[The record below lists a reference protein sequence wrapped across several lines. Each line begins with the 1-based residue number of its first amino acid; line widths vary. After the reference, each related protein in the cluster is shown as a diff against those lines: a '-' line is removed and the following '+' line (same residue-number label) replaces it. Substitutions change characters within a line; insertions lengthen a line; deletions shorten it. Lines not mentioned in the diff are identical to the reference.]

1 MTLYNNLFSML
12 NMNTSDRINQRMK
25 QLNLV
30 PADLIQ
36 KTGASRGAISQ
47 WRNDI
52 AKPSGEKL
60 LKLAHALSVT
70 PDWLLTGKGSPNDI
84 HENVEAA
91 PRLKGLVPVINE
103 VQAGAWTDIKTG
115 FDESDI
121 SEWIPTLQ
129 ANSRYAFALRVVGD
143 SMANTSERRSLS
155 EGMIVVVDPEKQ
167 ARHRS
172 IVVARLSDS
181 DKATVKELVIDGDR
195 SYLRPFNSQYQ
206 IIPITEGTVIIGTV
220 VSASLDL
227 T

>member
-1 MTLYNNLFSML
+1 
-12 NMNTSDRINQRMK
+12 MNTFEIGERVRELRKKHKMTQAEVARKIGVSSPTITQWENNQTSPK
-25 QLNLV
+25 GDN
-30 PADLIQ
+30 
-36 KTGASRGAISQ
+36 
-47 WRNDI
+47 
-52 AKPSGEKL
+52 L
-60 LKLAHALSVT
+60 LKLSQVLSCT
-70 PDWLLTGKGSPNDI
+70 PDYLMSGKGSPNDI

>member
-1 MTLYNNLFSML
+1 
-12 NMNTSDRINQRMK
+12 MNTFEIGERVRELRKKHKMTQAEVARKIGVSSPTITQWENNQTSPK
-25 QLNLV
+25 GDNL
-30 PADLIQ
+30 L
-36 KTGASRGAISQ
+36 RLSQ
-47 WRNDI
+47 V
-52 AKPSGEKL
+52 
-60 LKLAHALSVT
+60 LSCS
-70 PDWLLTGKGSPNDI
+70 PDWLMSGKGHPNDI

-115 FDESDI
+115 FDESEI
-121 SEWIPTLQ
+121 HEWIPTLQ

-167 ARHRS
+167 AKHRS
-172 IVVARLSDS
+172 IVVARLADS

-206 IIPITEGTVIIGTV
+206 IIPITEGMVIIGTV

>member
-1 MTLYNNLFSML
+1 
-12 NMNTSDRINQRMK
+12 MNTSDRINQRMK

-36 KTGASRGAISQ
+36 KTGASRGAVSQ

-60 LKLAHALSVT
+60 LSLARVLQCT
-70 PDWLLTGKGSPNDI
+70 PDWLLTGKGEVDDI
-84 HENVEAA
+84 HNNVEAA

-115 FDESDI
+115 FDESEIHD
-121 SEWIPTLQ
+121 WIPTLQ
-129 ANSRYAFALRVVGD
+129 TNSRYAFALRVVGD
-143 SMANTSERRSLS
+143 SMVNSSEKRSLS
-155 EGMIVVVDPEKQ
+155 EGMVVVVDPEKQ

-172 IVVARLSDS
+172 VVVARLADS
-181 DKATVKELVIDGDR
+181 ERATVKELVVDGDK
-195 SYLRPFNSQYQ
+195 SYLRPFNPQYP
-206 IIPITEGTVIIGTV
+206 IIPITEGVVIIGTV
-220 VSASLDL
+220 VSASIDF